1 MNWENLESEDW
12 ASILNK
18 VRGFGT
24 TDPEDVR
31 PVMAV
36 IGKATIEL
44 GGKVTRLSEHL
55 SELNGEIQQTR
66 NITSK
71 YNASII
77 KWTKSLVGATWA
89 LALFALVQIGVQIL
103 AIIKIKG

>member
-24 TDPEDVR
+24 VDAEDVR

-44 GGKVTRLSEHL
+44 GGKVARLSEHL

-66 NITSK
+66 NITSE

-77 KWTKSLVGATWA
+77 SWTKSLVGATVA
-89 LALFALVQIGVQIL
+89 LAFFALAQLVVQIL
-103 AIIKIKG
+103 AINK